1 MKTKSFL
8 SAVLHSPPLN
18 PVRSEVRQIQD
29 YFHYRP
35 LLRYK
40 AEDVVRGGVS
50 SLAVAEL
57 LRLRGIC
64 VLENVL
70 DRQRL
75 LACRDELDSLFVDSE
90 GRPVGLTDVPGT
102 YSRQIGGVQQSVF
115 AELVL
120 DDVILAA
127 VEAYYARPIYLTE
140 VQVNRLEPVER
151 YEGDSYQW
159 HHDMKGKYV
168 KAMWLLTDVP
178 VEGQRMSY
186 VAGSH
191 RLKHRTTRYEE
202 SRFTDAQAHVY
213 GEVVECVAPAG
224 SVVVFDTNGIHR
236 GNRNRGPRRD
246 VVFGVYSAGRYRLG
260 CRFEEE
266 RLGRLTERQQGILQ
280 RSRTPSQGAGR

>member
-1 MKTKSFL
+1 MNRGLL
-8 SAVLHSPPLN
+8 SAVLHSLPLN
-18 PVRSEVRQIQD
+18 PVRSGVRGIQD

-35 LLRYK
+35 LLRFK

-50 SLAVAEL
+50 SLAMAEL
-57 LRLRGIC
+57 LRLQGIC
-64 VLENVL
+64 IVENVL

-75 LACRDELDSLFVDSE
+75 LACRAELDSLLLDHE

-102 YSRQIGGVQQSVF
+102 YSRQIGDVQRSVF

-120 DDVILAA
+120 YDVILAA
-127 VEAYYARPIYLTE
+127 VEAYYSRPIYLAE

-178 VEGQRMSY
+178 MDGQRMSY
-186 VAGSH
+186 VIGSH
-191 RLKHRTTRYEE
+191 QLKHRTMRYEE
-202 SRFTDAQAHVY
+202 SRFTDAQAHAY
-213 GEVVECVAPAG
+213 GEVVECGAPAG

-236 GNRNRGPRRD
+236 GNRNHGPRRD

-260 CRFEEE
+260 CRFDEEG
-266 RLGRLTERQQGILQ
+266 LGHLTERQQGVLR
-280 RSRTPSQGAGR
+280 RSRTPSQGDRR